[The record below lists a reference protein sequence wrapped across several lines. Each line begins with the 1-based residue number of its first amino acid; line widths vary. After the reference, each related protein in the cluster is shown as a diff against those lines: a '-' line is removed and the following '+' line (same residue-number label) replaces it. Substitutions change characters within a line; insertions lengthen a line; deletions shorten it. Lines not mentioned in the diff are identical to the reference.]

1 MHPTGRDCFGP
12 PTLNRF
18 WTCLCQRIDPK
29 RGVARRGGRAFIPDH
44 SGLRAPFSADSHPPP
59 PTRAPRHSSQTLAC
73 RACRASR
80 RTTRTVSAIPPRF
93 RLSPRLRFRVSGRS
107 RIAAAR
113 RPDWRLVRSAVDVRS
128 GALGGLTDA
137 STAYIDPANT
147 AAPRA
152 ARAYTARYT
161 AASTPRPRAPGCAAR
176 RHTTATRTSWLVAV
190 KPTLDILEG
199 LGLASSTLKDPASR
213 THRAHLTSCR
223 AHLTF
228 AWRGIQGR
236 FHKHND
242 HRLSSSCGRSR
253 GPRCASQMQPHAATA
268 HQHAIGFCIASSC
281 AAACLTCMPIRFAL
295 ARVVNTSYSFERRSV
310 AALLPVSCS
319 CLIMFSASSAS
330 R

>member
-1 MHPTGRDCFGP
+1 MPNGDWFG
-12 PTLNRF
+12 
-18 WTCLCQRIDPK
+18 
-29 RGVARRGGRAFIPDH
+29 
-44 SGLRAPFSADSHPPP
+44 
-59 PTRAPRHSSQTLAC
+59 
-73 RACRASR
+73 
-80 RTTRTVSAIPPRF
+80 
-93 RLSPRLRFRVSGRS
+93 
-107 RIAAAR
+107 
-113 RPDWRLVRSAVDVRS
+113 AVDVRS

>member
-1 MHPTGRDCFGP
+1 MGEHLFRIILVCVLRSRDSADVRTRAADPGP
-12 PTLNRF
+12 RVTRLRHSP
-18 WTCLCQRIDPK
+18 
-29 RGVARRGGRAFIPDH
+29 VARVALHD
-44 SGLRAPFSADSHPPP
+44 APA
-59 PTRAPRHSSQTLAC
+59 
-73 RACRASR
+73 
-80 RTTRTVSAIPPRF
+80 TTRTVSAIPPRF

-113 RPDWRLVRSAVDVRS
+113 RPDWRFGAVDVRS

-176 RHTTATRTSWLVAV
+176 RGTATRTSWLVAV

>member
-1 MHPTGRDCFGP
+1 MGEHLFRIILVCVLRSRRIRTRRRRPGP
-12 PTLNRF
+12 RVTRLRHSP
-18 WTCLCQRIDPK
+18 
-29 RGVARRGGRAFIPDH
+29 VARVALHDAPPGPFRLFRHAFGFRPV
-44 SGLRAPFSADSHPPP
+44 
-59 PTRAPRHSSQTLAC
+59 C
-73 RACRASR
+73 
-80 RTTRTVSAIPPRF
+80 VSA
-93 RLSPRLRFRVSGRS
+93 FRV
-107 RIAAAR
+107 ALPAR
-113 RPDWRLVRSAVDVRS
+113 RPDSEVDLDVRS

-176 RHTTATRTSWLVAV
+176 RGTATRTSWLVAV

>member
-1 MHPTGRDCFGP
+1 MGEHLFRIILVCVLRVSARDVRTRAADPGP
-12 PTLNRF
+12 RVTRLRHSP
-18 WTCLCQRIDPK
+18 
-29 RGVARRGGRAFIPDH
+29 VARVALHDAPPGPFRLFRHAFGFRPVCVSAFPGGRA
-44 SGLRAPFSADSHPPP
+44 L
-59 PTRAPRHSSQTLAC
+59 PR
-73 RACRASR
+73 RGDP
-80 RTTRTVSAIPPRF
+80 I
-93 RLSPRLRFRVSGRS
+93 G
-107 RIAAAR
+107 
-113 RPDWRLVRSAVDVRS
+113 DWFGAVDVRS